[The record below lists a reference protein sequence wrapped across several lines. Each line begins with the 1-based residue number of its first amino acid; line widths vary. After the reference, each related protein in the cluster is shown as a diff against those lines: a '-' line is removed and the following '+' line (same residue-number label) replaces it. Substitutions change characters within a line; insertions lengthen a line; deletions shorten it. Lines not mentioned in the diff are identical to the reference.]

1 MDIFAGRGGN
11 QKLPLKNIG
20 IAPLHC
26 LIECEEDNVY
36 KVTPTSVMPTF
47 IDGERIF
54 ETTYVD
60 GDTTVSLGKDN
71 DYNIEEL
78 RKHIEASDF
87 SDWGLVSRHIP
98 DAVSAEAFN
107 SVVVWEYPVNDGELN
122 EFLWN
127 NVATC
132 QANYMIDE
140 GKLRKAQELLY
151 EAGDSLYAMQ
161 DGSPRLKTAY
171 AALLVVLG
179 KLYKAAGREDV
190 AAQALEGARRVFA
203 SGLECSEEVTV
214 LLKSLSQN

>member
-1 MDIFAGRGGN
+1 MDIFVGRGGN
-11 QKLPLKNIG
+11 QMIPLTNKE

-26 LIECEEDNVY
+26 LIECEEENVY

-47 IDGERIF
+47 IEGERIF

-60 GDTTVSLGKDN
+60 GETTVSLGKGN
-71 DYNIEEL
+71 DYRISDL
-78 RKHIEASDF
+78 RQHIDASDF
-87 SDWGLVSRHIP
+87 SDWGIVSRHIP

-107 SVVVWEYPVNDGELN
+107 SVAVWEYPVNDGELN

-132 QANYMIDE
+132 QANYLIDC
-140 GKLRKAQELLY
+140 GKLRNAQELLY

-161 DGSPRLKTAY
+161 DGSPKLKAAY

-179 KLYKAAGREDV
+179 KLYKAAGREDM
-190 AAQALEGARRVFA
+190 AAQALDGARRVFA
-203 SGLECSEEVTV
+203 SGSECSEEVT
-214 LLKSLSQN
+214 LLLNSLSQD